1 MNEDIPILYDDD
13 DAIYLISKISKVD
26 NNMDKLYNYI

>member
-1 MNEDIPILYDDD
+1 MNEDIYIPDDD
-13 DAIYLISKISKVD
+13 YTKYFISKILKVD